1 MDPRF
6 DILPDRKKSLSVKWG
21 VYGPDVLPMWVA
33 DMDFKSPEPVIQALQ
48 KEVDLGVFGYAYD
61 KDEFKKILV
70 KRLDDLYQWKIT
82 PKDILLIPGI
92 VTGLNQVAHMF
103 SKDGGQAI
111 VQTPIYPP
119 FLSVPGNAKLTRVN
133 NPLTWL
139 SDGTYEIDFEGFE
152 SAITNQTRVLFL
164 CNPHNP
170 VGRVFQKAELERL
183 AEICLRYNVL
193 ICSDEIHCDLVYP
206 GNKHIP
212 IASLSSD
219 IAKNSITMM
228 APSKTFNIPG
238 LQCSFAVVQ
247 NPDLRVKLEHAGEG
261 LTGWVNLMGL
271 VAGKAAYKGGQAW
284 LKDLMVYLQG
294 NRDFLFEFVNQN
306 LPGVRMAKPEGTYL
320 AWLDCR
326 EAGIVGNPYIYFL
339 QSARVALNDGKAF
352 GEEGDGFVRLNFGCP
367 RSMLE
372 EALLRMKDA
381 LELPEKVVKPTGYV
395 DPFAH

>member
-33 DMDFKSPEPVIQALQ
+33 DMDFRSPDSVVQALQ

-61 KDEFKKILV
+61 KESFKEILV

-82 PKDILLIPGI
+82 ARDIVLIPGI

-103 SKDGGQAI
+103 SKDSGEAI
-111 VQTPIYPP
+111 IQTPIYPP
-119 FLSVPGNAKLTRVN
+119 FLSIAGNAGLERVN
-133 NPLTWL
+133 NPLTRL
-139 SDGTYEIDFEGFE
+139 SDGSYEIDFFGFE
-152 SAITNQTRVLFL
+152 SAITDQTRVFFL

-170 VGRVFQKAELERL
+170 VGRVFRKDELERL
-183 AEICLRYNVL
+183 AEICLRHNIL
-193 ICSDEIHCDLVYP
+193 ICSDEIHCDLIYS
-206 GNKHIP
+206 GNRHYP
-212 IASLSSD
+212 IASLSEK
-219 IAKNSITMM
+219 IANNSITMM

-247 NPDLRVKLEHAGEG
+247 NPELRQKLEQAGAG

-271 VAGKAAYKGGQAW
+271 VAGKAAYQGGQAW
-284 LKDLMVYLQG
+284 LQDLIVYLQE
-294 NRDFLFEFVNQN
+294 NRDFLYEFVNQN

-326 EAGIVGNPYIYFL
+326 DAGIIGNPFVFFL
-339 QSARVALNDGKAF
+339 QNARVALNDGKAF
-352 GEEGDGFVRLNFGCP
+352 GEEGEGFVRLNFGCP
-367 RSMLE
+367 RSMLK
-372 EALLRMKDA
+372 EALLRMKSA
-381 LELPEKVVKPTGYV
+381 LDLPEKVVNQSGFV

>member
-6 DILPDRKKSLSVKWG
+6 DILPDRKNSLSVKWG
-21 VYGPDVLPMWVA
+21 VYGPDILPMWVA
-33 DMDFKSPEPVIQALQ
+33 DMDFKSPDSVIQALQ

-119 FLSVPGNAKLTRVN
+119 FLSVAGNAKLTRVN
-133 NPLTWL
+133 NPLTRL
-139 SDGTYEIDFEGFE
+139 SDGTYEIDFDGFE
-152 SAITNQTRVLFL
+152 SSITDLTRVLFL

-170 VGRVFQKAELERL
+170 VGRVFHKADLERL
-183 AEICLRYNVL
+183 AEICLRHNVL

-206 GNKHIP
+206 GNHHIP
-212 IASLSSD
+212 IASLSSE
-219 IAKNSITMM
+219 IGKNTITMM

-247 NPDLRVKLEHAGEG
+247 NPELRQKLEQAGEG

-271 VAGKAAYKGGQAW
+271 VAGKAAYQGGKTW
-284 LKDLMVYLQG
+284 LEDLIVYLQG
-294 NRDFLFEFVNQN
+294 NRDFLFDFVNQHM
-306 LPGVRMAKPEGTYL
+306 PGVHMAKPEGTYL

-326 EAGIVGNPYIYFL
+326 EAGIVGNPYGYFL

-352 GEEGDGFVRLNFGCP
+352 GEEGQGFVRLNFGCP
-367 RSMLE
+367 RSMLQ
-372 EALLRMKDA
+372 EALLRMKSA
-381 LELPEKVVKPTGYV
+381 LELPEKVVKPAGYD

>member
-21 VYGPDVLPMWVA
+21 VYDPDVLPMWVA
-33 DMDFKSPEPVIQALQ
+33 DMDFRSPDSVIQALQ

-61 KDEFKKILV
+61 KEDFKEILV

-82 PKDILLIPGI
+82 AKDIVLIPGI

-103 SKDGGQAI
+103 PKAGGQAI

-119 FLSVPGNAKLTRVN
+119 FLSIAGNAELVRVN
-133 NPLTWL
+133 NPLTRL
-139 SDGTYEIDFEGFE
+139 PDGSYEIDFDGFE
-152 SAITNQTRVLFL
+152 SAITDQTRVFFL

-170 VGRVFQKAELERL
+170 VGRVFRKDELERL
-183 AEICLRYNVL
+183 AEICQRRNIL
-193 ICSDEIHCDLVYP
+193 ICSDEIHCDFIYS
-206 GNKHIP
+206 GHRHFP
-212 IASLSSD
+212 IASLSER
-219 IAKNSITMM
+219 IANNSIIMM

-247 NPDLRVKLEHAGEG
+247 NPELRQKLEQAGQG

-271 VAGKAAYKGGQAW
+271 VAGKAAYQGGQAW
-284 LKDLMVYLQG
+284 LQDLIVYLQE
-294 NRDFLFEFVNQN
+294 NRDFLYEFVNQN

-326 EAGIVGNPYIYFL
+326 DAGIIGNPYVFFL
-339 QSARVALNDGKAF
+339 QNARVALNDGKAF

-367 RSMLE
+367 RSMLS
-372 EALLRMKDA
+372 EALLRMKRA
-381 LELPEKVVKPTGYV
+381 LDLPERVVKPSGFV

>member
-6 DILPDRKKSLSVKWG
+6 DIIPDRKNSLSVKWG

-33 DMDFKSPEPVIQALQ
+33 DMDFRSPECVVQALQ

-61 KDEFKKILV
+61 KEEFKNILV

-82 PKDILLIPGI
+82 PKDIVLIPGI

-103 SKDGGQAI
+103 SKVGGQAI

-119 FLSVPGNAKLTRVN
+119 FLSVAGNAGLVRVN
-133 NPLTWL
+133 NPLTRL
-139 SDGTYEIDFEGFE
+139 PDGTYAIDFDGFE
-152 SAITNQTRVLFL
+152 SAITNQTRVFFL

-170 VGRVFQKAELERL
+170 VGRVFQKEELERF
-183 AEICLRYNVL
+183 AEICLRHNVL
-193 ICSDEIHCDLVYP
+193 ICADEIHCDLIYS
-206 GNKHIP
+206 GYKHNP
-212 IASLSSD
+212 IASLSD
-219 IAKNSITMM
+219 EIGKHSITMM

-247 NPDLRVKLEHAGEG
+247 NPEIRQKLEQAGEG

-271 VAGKAAYKGGQAW
+271 VAGKAAYQGGQAW
-284 LKDLMVYLQG
+284 LEDLIIYLQG
-294 NRDFLFEFVNQN
+294 NRDFLFDYVNQN

-326 EAGIVGNPYIYFL
+326 EAGIVGNPYAYFL

-352 GEEGDGFVRLNFGCP
+352 GEAGEGFVRLNFGCP
-367 RSMLE
+367 RSMLA
-372 EALLRMKDA
+372 EALSRMKDA
-381 LELPEKVVKPTGYV
+381 LEQHEKVVNPSGYV